1 MKQLKSCGGKLV
13 KYEVIEL
20 ENKVKVVRIDD
31 ESIMISDE
39 QSFLDVFMTISY
51 ETGENR
57 FIISKDNLTE
67 DFFNLSNK
75 IAGNILQKAINYKMK
90 LAIIGD
96 FSNYNSTALKDF
108 IYECNG
114 GNDIFFVENELKA
127 LSLLS
132 ER

>member
-1 MKQLKSCGGKLV
+1 MKYK
-13 KYEVIEL
+13 VIEL
-20 ENKVKVVRIDD
+20 ENKVNVVRIED
-31 ESIMISDE
+31 ESILISDE
-39 QSFLDVFMTISY
+39 QSVLDVFMTIAY

-57 FIISKDNLTE
+57 FIISKKNLIE
-67 DFFNLSNK
+67 DFFNLGNK
-75 IAGNILQKAINYKMK
+75 IAGGILQKLINYRMK

-108 IYECNG
+108 IYECNSG
-114 GNDIFFVENELKA
+114 KDIFFVETERKA